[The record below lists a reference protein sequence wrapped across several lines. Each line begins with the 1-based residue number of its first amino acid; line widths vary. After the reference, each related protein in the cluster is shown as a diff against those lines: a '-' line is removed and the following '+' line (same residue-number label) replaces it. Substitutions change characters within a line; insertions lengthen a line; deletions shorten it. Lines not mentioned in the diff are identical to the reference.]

1 MNMLA
6 GSEVLYRIIGVYAAQ
21 FVKVPQELLYEL
33 HKGQALLPCR
43 LIDAR
48 VDEVFVQHGATPVY
62 GGGISFLFINLL
74 LFLSLLLCFNVLS

>member
-6 GSEVLYRIIGVYAAQ
+6 GSKVLYRIIGVYAAQ

-48 VDEVFVQHGATPVY
+48 VDEVFV
-62 GGGISFLFINLL
+62 
-74 LFLSLLLCFNVLS
+74 

>member
-1 MNMLA
+1 MLA
-6 GSEVLYRIIGVYAAQ
+6 GSEVLYHIIGVYAAQ
-21 FVKVPQELLYEL
+21 FVKVPQELLYKL

-48 VDEVFVQHGATPVY
+48 VDKVFVQHGATPVY